1 MTPRPQSRK
10 RTALA
15 VAVTAG
21 VTLQSTTMVAH
32 ADDKRTV
39 ESFLADLVGQVS
51 RAKSQVSDMET
62 EMGTLREDANKARVD
77 LTNSQGAAQKAQD
90 KVVSARDRLKSSDSA
105 VSKAQVKLNDI
116 ARSAYAQGGDASA
129 VNLAASGSDAV
140 GDTLDRSSYIEAAA
154 KKQKSE
160 VDRLDLART
169 QNANEES
176 SLRDSRNKA
185 NSAVDD
191 AVEKYNTART
201 TLSDSQKK
209 LSDKQAEYKRLLKEK
224 KKAEKAL
231 RDARAAVETFTN
243 LHPDASSW
251 DKRKVAEKAAEKSG
265 AKVEESSEKAPES
278 VGTTE
283 TTQPTE
289 TTETTQPSEA
299 TETTA
304 ATETTESTE
313 ATPASEETG
322 ETSKTNEPESKPA
335 SSSLGNPAGLPE
347 LPAELQGSYDL
358 NAGGDKQRQAAI
370 DGLRKAGE
378 SALMAGFSTALAGNP
393 DGALSAAA
401 EAGRTTAGQEYD
413 RAMGTVNNAAA
424 PAGPSAP
431 EDPAAP
437 EAPAA
442 AGTPADPNAEEAEA
456 GTEEAATPE
465 TPEAPAAPETPANP
479 AEAIADAL
487 DPNAPDT
494 SGSAEEKIER
504 VIKRAESQ
512 LGQPYAWGG
521 GNFYGPT
528 KGIRDGGVADAH
540 GDYNKIG
547 FDCSGLMMYAFY
559 SVGVELQHY
568 SGYQYTAGRQVP
580 SSQAKRG
587 DMLFWPGHVALYLG
601 DGKMIEA
608 PQSGDVVK
616 VSDVRWGGMQPM
628 AVRMIE

>member
-10 RTALA
+10 RTVLA

-21 VTLQSTTMVAH
+21 VTLQSTTMVAQ

-51 RAKSQVSDMET
+51 RAKTQVSEMET
-62 EMGTLREDANKARVD
+62 LMGSLREDANKARVD
-77 LTNSQGAAQKAQD
+77 LVNSQSAAQKAQN
-90 KVVSARDRLKSSDSA
+90 KVVDARGRLKDSDTE
-105 VSKAQVKLNDI
+105 VTEAQAKLNDI

-129 VNLAASGSDAV
+129 VNLAAGGSDAV
-140 GDTLDRSSYIEAAA
+140 GDTLDRSSYIDAAS
-154 KKQKSE
+154 KKQKDE

-176 SLRDSRNKA
+176 SLRDSRDKA

-191 AVEKYNTART
+191 AVSKYNTARD
-201 TLSDSQKK
+201 TLNNSQKT
-209 LSDKQAEYKRLLKEK
+209 LTEKQKEYKRLLDEK

-243 LHPDASSW
+243 THPEASSW
-251 DKRKVAEKAAEKSG
+251 DKRKVAEKAAEKAG
-265 AKVEESSEKAPES
+265 AKVEKADDKSEETSAEETQS
-278 VGTTE
+278 TE
-283 TTQPTE
+283 N
-289 TTETTQPSEA
+289 A
-299 TETTA
+299 DN
-304 ATETTESTE
+304 TESTE
-313 ATPASEETG
+313 NTQSAESNESNDNTPNPG
-322 ETSKTNEPESKPA
+322 P
-335 SSSLGNPAGLPE
+335 LGNPAGLPE
-347 LPAELQGSYDL
+347 LPTELQSSYDL
-358 NAGGDKQRQAAI
+358 NASGDSQRQAAL

-378 SALMAGFSTALAGNP
+378 SALMAGFTTALSGNP
-393 DGALSAAA
+393 DGAMAAA
-401 EAGRTTAGQEYD
+401 AQAGRETAGKEYD
-413 RAMGTVNNAAA
+413 RAMGGGATTAPAAQETPATPETEAAA
-424 PAGPSAP
+424 ETPETPETPATP
-431 EDPAAP
+431 ETPDTGVAP
-437 EAPAA
+437 EAPA
-442 AGTPADPNAEEAEA
+442 
-456 GTEEAATPE
+456 TPE
-465 TPEAPAAPETPANP
+465 NP

-487 DPNAPDT
+487 DPSSPDD
-494 SGSAEEKIER
+494 SGTAEEKIER

-512 LGQPYAWGG
+512 LGLPYAWGG
-521 GNFYGPT
+521 GNYHGPT

-540 GDYNKIG
+540 GDYNKVG

-559 SVGVELQHY
+559 GVGIELQHY
-568 SGYQYTAGRQVP
+568 SGYQYTAGKQVP

>member
-10 RTALA
+10 RTVLA

-21 VTLQSTTMVAH
+21 VTLQSTTMVAQ

-51 RAKSQVSDMET
+51 RAKTQVSEMET
-62 EMGTLREDANKARVD
+62 LMGSLREDANKARVD
-77 LTNSQGAAQKAQD
+77 LVNSQSAAQKAQN
-90 KVVSARDRLKSSDSA
+90 KVVDARGRLKDSDTE
-105 VSKAQVKLNDI
+105 VTEAQAKLNDI

-129 VNLAASGSDAV
+129 VNLAAGGSDAV
-140 GDTLDRSSYIEAAA
+140 GDTLDRSSYIDAAS
-154 KKQKSE
+154 KKQKDE

-176 SLRDSRNKA
+176 SLRDSRDKA

-191 AVEKYNTART
+191 AVSKYNTARD
-201 TLSDSQKK
+201 TLNNSQKT
-209 LSDKQAEYKRLLKEK
+209 LTEKQKEYKRLLDEK

-243 LHPDASSW
+243 THPEASSW
-251 DKRKVAEKAAEKSG
+251 DKRKVAEKAAEKAG
-265 AKVEESSEKAPES
+265 AKVEKADDKSEETSAEETQS
-278 VGTTE
+278 TE
-283 TTQPTE
+283 N
-289 TTETTQPSEA
+289 A
-299 TETTA
+299 DN
-304 ATETTESTE
+304 TESTE
-313 ATPASEETG
+313 NTQSAESNESNDNTPNPG
-322 ETSKTNEPESKPA
+322 P
-335 SSSLGNPAGLPE
+335 LGNPAGLPE
-347 LPAELQGSYDL
+347 LPTELQSSYDL
-358 NAGGDKQRQAAI
+358 NASGDSQRQAAL

-378 SALMAGFSTALAGNP
+378 SALMAGFTTALSGNP
-393 DGALSAAA
+393 DGAMAAA
-401 EAGRTTAGQEYD
+401 AQAGRETAGKEYD
-413 RAMGTVNNAAA
+413 RAMGGGATTAPAAQETPATPETEAAA
-424 PAGPSAP
+424 ETPETPETPATP
-431 EDPAAP
+431 ETPDTGVAP
-437 EAPAA
+437 EAPA
-442 AGTPADPNAEEAEA
+442 
-456 GTEEAATPE
+456 TPE
-465 TPEAPAAPETPANP
+465 TPATGVAPEAPATPENP

-487 DPNAPDT
+487 DPSSPDD
-494 SGSAEEKIER
+494 SGTAEEKIER

-512 LGQPYAWGG
+512 LGLPYAWGG
-521 GNFYGPT
+521 GNYHGPT

-540 GDYNKIG
+540 GDYNKVG

-559 SVGVELQHY
+559 GVGIELQHY
-568 SGYQYTAGRQVP
+568 SGYQYTAGKQVP

>member
-105 VSKAQVKLNDI
+105 VTKAQAKLNDI

-154 KKQKSE
+154 KKQKGE

-224 KKAEKAL
+224 SKAEKAL

-278 VGTTE
+278 AVA
-283 TTQPTE
+283 TE
-289 TTETTQPSEA
+289 TTEATEATEA
-299 TETTA
+299 TETTES
-304 ATETTESTE
+304 TKSTE

-322 ETSKTNEPESKPA
+322 ETSETNEPESKPA
-335 SSSLGNPAGLPE
+335 SSSLANPAGLPE

-424 PAGPSAP
+424 PAAPSAP
-431 EDPAAP
+431 EDPATPSAP

-442 AGTPADPNAEEAEA
+442 AATPADPNAEEAEA

-568 SGYQYTAGRQVP
+568 SGYQYTAGKQVP

-616 VSDVRWGGMQPM
+616 ISDVRWGGMQPM